1 MLSHNHNIH
10 YIIAFLLATLSVLL
24 TILVPGGPIETRDF
38 SHYSETVLTLF
49 NIFLTTLGLLSFVVA
64 FLIAK
69 KKKYSIVL
77 SAFFA
82 LLYIFVYLLDLFKI
96 FPTSSVEMSST
107 LFFIETISTVI
118 AFILIGLCI
127 KYNNIETKNNENI
140 SVKFSFYK
148 IILLLIVLL
157 FAIGIVIFATK
168 SAMGQ

>member
-1 MLSHNHNIH
+1 MFSKNINF
-10 YIIAFLLATLSVLL
+10 IIAFLLAALSVLL

-64 FLIAK
+64 FLIVK

-77 SAFFA
+77 SAIFA
-82 LLYIFVYLLDLFKI
+82 LLYIFVYVIDLFKI
-96 FPTSSVEMSST
+96 FPISPVEMSST
-107 LFFIETISTVI
+107 LFFIETISTII
-118 AFILIGLCI
+118 AFIIISLCI
-127 KYNNIETKNNENI
+127 KFNNIEAKNNENI
-140 SVKFSFYK
+140 SIKFSFYK
-148 IILLLIVLL
+148 ITLLLIVLL